1 MGQIITNREQNKF
14 LIENNCYFE
23 YMENIR
29 KILEETNYSED
40 WICGEDDFFI
50 ASDFMWNFTPEGYD
64 YWKRIYD
71 KYLKL
76 KKENEVNS

>member
-29 KILEETNYSED
+29 KILEETNYSKD

-50 ASDFMWNFTPEGYD
+50 ASDFMWNLTPEGHD

-71 KYLKL
+71 KYLEL
-76 KKENEVNS
+76 KRKEK